1 MLGGASVA
9 GFSVVDS
16 QMDEGAR
23 STTACLASGRGSI
36 QAAEPAFL
44 LANIYCNHIYYL
56 NAVTIPRIQWAKT
69 MTLADFAVLV
79 GATPRWCQNALQAL
93 GLGFHY
99 DPDLARTLGLARL
112 LQQHHGI
119 ALPRAMAVAQPAL
132 REGAGMSVRR
142 DDPTG
147 ATAILVDVPRY
158 LTQFGLRSARLRADA
173 PRRRGRPWSPPA
185 GGGIAAAEAYGLD
198 LGALRSG
205 LLLTTPAQRLR
216 QLDANQGAVAALRG
230 GLRPA

>member
-1 MLGGASVA
+1 MAS
-9 GFSVVDS
+9 
-16 QMDEGAR
+16 
-23 STTACLASGRGSI
+23 ASRR
-36 QAAEPAFL
+36 
-44 LANIYCNHIYYL
+44 
-56 NAVTIPRIQWAKT
+56 TPRVKPV
-69 MTLADFAVLV
+69 TLADFAVLT
-79 GATPRWCQNALQAL
+79 GATPRWCQNALQTL
-93 GLGFHY
+93 GLGFRY
-99 DPDLARTLGLARL
+99 DPDLAQTLGLARL

-119 ALPRAMAVAQPAL
+119 ALPRAMAVAEPAL
-132 REGAGMSVRR
+132 REGPRMSVRV

-173 PRRRGRPWSPPA
+173 PRRRGRPWSTPT

-205 LLLTTPAQRLR
+205 LRLTPAQRLR
-216 QLDANQGAVAALRG
+216 QLDANQRAVAVLRG